1 MNQQL
6 TVKNA
11 FWGLMILLAL
21 ALALL
26 APKASVNVDEQMH
39 YPHAKKV
46 VNWYLTFGNDSSC
59 LQTPQTNLKYYGQ
72 SVDNFTALIN
82 RVFDIENEF
91 VTRHFTGAFF
101 FWLLLLFSGILAQ
114 RITASWSIAFVT
126 ALSLALMPRLSGQAF
141 GNLKDIPFAA
151 GYVAGVL
158 MNLQFLKELPKPRWK
173 TTILL
178 GLAIA
183 FTVSVRAG
191 GFILFAYLGLSVII
205 YFVLKPF
212 CLKQVVSTKPVFVRL
227 LGQGAVILVVGYFAG
242 LLFWPYALQNVFVHP
257 LESLSVM
264 EHYKVNIRQ
273 VFEGKLLWSTQ
284 LPWYYLPKW
293 ILISTPLFVLA
304 GFIVFLYFFFGSS
317 FQKKTNLQRYLS
329 EGFILFVFVF
339 PCVYVILIDSNLYSG
354 FRQMLFVLPS
364 LAIISVIGIFRFIK
378 FFQKKSKTGAFVV
391 SAGFFLLL
399 VFPLLHQINT
409 FPVDYVYF
417 NSLAGGNK
425 NAWGNYEYDYYF
437 HALKE
442 PVEELIELVGED
454 EIVVVMNSNLSNYF
468 EKQPNINYEY
478 TRFLE
483 RSSFDWDYG
492 IFGINYLHPHLLKNK
507 NWQPAGTIKTYFHRG
522 NPVAVLVKRTDKN
535 DFSGISE
542 IKNGNLSEG
551 IRLLEGSI
559 EHEPNNV
566 WLFVY
571 LAQAKLTLGDI
582 SGFEDC
588 LKKGRKIHPYFEPFY
603 LMEATYFFNEDRYQ
617 ESFLV
622 LNQLFEVN
630 PRYLPAKELLEKL
643 KKRL

>member
-1 MNQQL
+1 
-6 TVKNA
+6 
-11 FWGLMILLAL
+11 
-21 ALALL
+21 
-26 APKASVNVDEQMH
+26 
-39 YPHAKKV
+39 
-46 VNWYLTFGNDSSC
+46 
-59 LQTPQTNLKYYGQ
+59 
-72 SVDNFTALIN
+72 
-82 RVFDIENEF
+82 
-91 VTRHFTGAFF
+91 
-101 FWLLLLFSGILAQ
+101 
-114 RITASWSIAFVT
+114 
-126 ALSLALMPRLSGQAF
+126 
-141 GNLKDIPFAA
+141 
-151 GYVAGVL
+151 
-158 MNLQFLKELPKPRWK
+158 
-173 TTILL
+173 
-178 GLAIA
+178 
-183 FTVSVRAG
+183 
-191 GFILFAYLGLSVII
+191 
-205 YFVLKPF
+205 
-212 CLKQVVSTKPVFVRL
+212 
-227 LGQGAVILVVGYFAG
+227 
-242 LLFWPYALQNVFVHP
+242 
-257 LESLSVM
+257 
-264 EHYKVNIRQ
+264 
-273 VFEGKLLWSTQ
+273 
-284 LPWYYLPKW
+284 
-293 ILISTPLFVLA
+293 
-304 GFIVFLYFFFGSS
+304 
-317 FQKKTNLQRYLS
+317 
-329 EGFILFVFVF
+329 
-339 PCVYVILIDSNLYSG
+339 
-354 FRQMLFVLPS
+354 MLFVLPS